1 MAEKKVAKT
10 KKVSIPKTEKKTA
23 AKKPAL
29 KTAEAKPAPKKAP
42 AKKTNGA
49 NGSAKFGADVCG
61 DIRKALSLEWLEAN
75 GLGGYSSGTVA
86 GANTRRYHGLLVASL
101 KPPVSRFVL
110 LSSLQEWVETPEGRA
125 ELSCNVFSPDVVH
138 PQGHLLIESFAP
150 RPFPTWIYRVADQ
163 YLRKTIMTQRGAN
176 AVWAKYR
183 WLDGKMKPAKA
194 APAGFRLKARPIMA
208 FRGHHQL
215 TKSNFACDM
224 SVSDAGGGALR
235 ISPYY
240 GLPALTMNAGG
251 GSFEPRLD
259 WHYNF
264 AYPAE
269 KERGLDFAE
278 DLFTPG
284 EFGAP
289 EGAAEWTLM
298 FAVEGQE
305 PDVSEGTGEAFERE
319 AAAETARRAALLEKV
334 PTKNESTRRLAL
346 AADTFIVRRPPG
358 WTILAGYH
366 WFTDWGRDTMISLP
380 GLAIATG
387 RLDVAR
393 EILTTYAR
401 HVSGGLIPNTF
412 PDEGGKPAY
421 NTVDAPLWFI
431 IAADAYAAAS
441 RDLSALA
448 ELWHPLESI
457 VENYTRG
464 TMNRIYM
471 DRDGLIS
478 AGSEYTQLTWMDAK
492 VGDWV
497 VTPRHGKAVEINALW
512 HEALRAMA
520 RIAALLDKAPA
531 KFIEAAELTRREFN
545 DKFWNPDKG
554 CLYDVVRNGDKDA
567 AARPNQIFALSL
579 GDGHL
584 VDEARRESV
593 LKTVEAALLTPYG
606 LRSLAQEKGFCYHGS
621 YEGGV
626 LERDGAYHRG
636 TVWGWLMGPYISA
649 MLNTRGRNAET
660 VRRAE
665 QTLKALEE
673 HLDEAGLGSVS
684 EIFDGDE
691 PHAPRGC
698 ISQAWSVAELLRVK
712 LELEGLK
719 KGLK

>member
-1 MAEKKVAKT
+1 MAEKKVANT
-10 KKVSIPKTEKKTA
+10 KKTSAPKE
-23 AKKPAL
+23 AK
-29 KTAEAKPAPKKAP
+29 KPAPKKTP
-42 AKKTNGA
+42 VKKTADADAG
-49 NGSAKFGADVCG
+49 GLRFGPDVCG

-75 GLGGYSSGTVA
+75 GLGGYSSGAVA

-110 LSSLQEWVETPEGRA
+110 LSSLQEWVETPKGRV
-125 ELSCNVFSPDVVH
+125 ELSCSLFSPEVVH
-138 PQGHLLIESFAP
+138 PEGHLLIESFSP
-150 RPFPTWIYRVADQ
+150 KPFPTWIYRVEGR
-163 YLRKTIMTQRGAN
+163 YLQKTIMTQRGAN
-176 AVWAKYR
+176 AVWAAYR
-183 WLDGKMKPAKA
+183 WLDEKMKPAKE
-194 APAGFRLKARPIMA
+194 APAGFRLKARPMLA

-215 TKSNFACDM
+215 TKSNGACDM
-224 SVSDAGGGALR
+224 SVSESGGGALR
-235 ISPYY
+235 ISPYF

-251 GSFEPRLD
+251 GSFEPRPD

-264 AYPAE
+264 EYPRE

-284 EFGAP
+284 EFAAP
-289 EGAAEWTLM
+289 EGAAGWTLL
-298 FAVEGQE
+298 FSVEGEE
-305 PDVSEGTGEAFERE
+305 PDVSGGTDAAFERE
-319 AAAETARRAALLEKV
+319 AGAEIARRAALLEKI
-334 PTKNESTRRLAL
+334 PTDNEATRRLAL
-346 AADTFIVRRPPG
+346 AADSFIVRRPPG
-358 WTILAGYH
+358 RTILAGYH

-387 RLDVAR
+387 RLDIAR

-431 IAADAYAAAS
+431 IAADAFAAAS

-457 VENYTRG
+457 VENFMRG

-520 RIAALLDKAPA
+520 RMAALLDKSPA
-531 KFIEAAELTRREFN
+531 KFVEAAELTRREFN
-545 DKFWNPDKG
+545 AKFWNPSKG
-554 CLYDVVRNGDKDA
+554 CLYDVVRNGETDA
-567 AARPNQIFALSL
+567 AVRPNQIFALSL
-579 GDGHL
+579 GDGQL
-584 VDEARRESV
+584 VDEERRESV
-593 LKTVEAALLTPYG
+593 LRTIEENLLAPYG
-606 LRSLAQEKGFCYHGS
+606 LRSLAREKGFCYHGS

-636 TVWGWLMGPYISA
+636 TVWAWLMGPYISA
-649 MLNTRGRNAET
+649 MWNTRGRNAET

>member
-1 MAEKKVAKT
+1 MAAETPAKT
-10 KKVSIPKTEKKTA
+10 KT

-29 KTAEAKPAPKKAP
+29 KAEAKKNALKKTPSKKA
-42 AKKTNGA
+42 ASA
-49 NGSAKFGADVCG
+49 NGGLVFGPDVCG
-61 DIRKALSLEWLEAN
+61 DIDKALPLEWLEAN
-75 GLGGYSSGTVA
+75 GLGGYSSGSVA

-110 LSSLQEWVETPEGRA
+110 LSSLHEWVETPEGRV
-125 ELSCNVFSPDVVH
+125 ELSCSLFSPDVVH
-138 PQGHLLIESFAP
+138 PEGHLLIESFSP
-150 RPFPTWIYRVADQ
+150 RPFPTWIYRVGE
-163 YLRKTIMTQRGAN
+163 YFLRKTIMAQRGAN
-176 AVWAKYR
+176 AVWASYR
-183 WLDGKMKPAKA
+183 WLDGKMKQAKA
-194 APAGFRLKARPIMA
+194 APAGFKLKARPMFA

-215 TKSNFACDM
+215 TKSNAACDM
-224 SVSDAGGGALR
+224 AVSGSGDGSLR
-235 ISPYY
+235 ISPYF
-240 GLPALTMNAGG
+240 GLPAMTMTIGG
-251 GSFEPRLD
+251 GEFEPRAD

-264 AYPAE
+264 EYPRE
-269 KERGLDFAE
+269 KERGLDCAE

-284 EFGAP
+284 EFAAP
-289 EGAAEWTLM
+289 EGAAAWTLL
-298 FAVEGQE
+298 FSVEGEE
-305 PDVSEGTGEAFERE
+305 PDAAGGTDAAFERE
-319 AAAETARRAALLEKV
+319 AEAETARRAALLEKV
-334 PTKNESTRRLAL
+334 PTDNETTRRLAL
-346 AADTFIVRRPPG
+346 AADSFIVRRPPG

-431 IAADAYAAAS
+431 LAADAYAAAS

-457 VENYTRG
+457 VENFTRG

-471 DRDGLIS
+471 DRDGLVS

-497 VTPRHGKAVEINALW
+497 VTPRHGKTVEINALW

-520 RIAALLDKAPA
+520 RMAGLLDKSPA
-531 KFIEAAELTRREFN
+531 KFVDAAELTRREFN
-545 DKFWNPDKG
+545 VKFWNPAKG
-554 CLYDVVRNGDKDA
+554 CLYDVVRNGETDA
-567 AARPNQIFALSL
+567 AVRPNQIFALSL
-579 GDGHL
+579 GEGGLLD
-584 VDEARRESV
+584 VERAESV
-593 LKTVEAALLTPYG
+593 LKTVEEQLLTPYG
-606 LRSLAQEKGFCYHGS
+606 LRSLAREKGFCYHGR

-636 TVWGWLMGPYISA
+636 TAWAWLMGPYISA
-649 MLNTRGRNAET
+649 VWNTRGRNAAT
-660 VRRAE
+660 ARYAE

-691 PHAPRGC
+691 PHEPRGC
-698 ISQAWSVAELLRVK
+698 VSQAWSVAELLRVK